1 MSDLSISPATS
12 EKIASAIARLR
23 SQTQQ
28 DLQGQ
33 WRWHRGE
40 WAIAEATNAR
50 TWERWT
56 PAPLNDRQHI
66 AWDRGQQVLWL
77 GQRVVVPATLA
88 GYPLAGLTLRVALTW
103 WAKLAEV
110 FVNGQRVQVG
120 DLFDCSAR
128 ILLAE
133 AAQPGEAIDLAIRL
147 VSPGHDDGALVRSQ
161 LIFEAL
167 DDESRPEPGFVADE
181 LTVVQAYLSA
191 FQPEQEASLAQA
203 LEGLAWEDLGDRP
216 VFDASLVRLRE
227 AIAAQT
233 PWIRDRRLHLLGHA
247 HLDLAW
253 LWPIPETWEAAERTF
268 QSALNLQQDYPELL
282 FGHSSPA
289 LYAWL
294 EANRPE
300 LFAAIQAQVR
310 AGRWEI
316 IAGLWVEPEF
326 NTVSGESIARQV
338 LYGQR
343 YAEAKFGQISRVA
356 WLPDSFGFCWQLPQI
371 FRQGGIDYFVT
382 QKLRWNDTTQF
393 PHGFFR
399 WRSPDGTEILSWMSP
414 PIGEATDPVKMGTYA
429 RDWEQQTGS
438 RQAFWLPG
446 VGDHGGGPTRDMLE
460 VARRWER
467 SPLFPQI
474 QFTPMAAYLD
484 AIAAELPDPLPQWQ
498 DELYLEF
505 HRGCY
510 TSHADQK
517 LANRRCEQLL
527 YQAELFASLASLVVN
542 TPYPQSA
549 LEQAWKQVLFNQF
562 HDILPGSSI
571 PEVFTEA
578 NQSWAAAA
586 ETARQVRDQALQ
598 AIATALDLPPA
609 PWPDARPIL
618 VFNSLNWSRSEVV
631 ALEVAEFPNPGHT
644 WQVLD
649 LDGQPVPT
657 QGLQE
662 GSESSASRLIFAAEV
677 PAVGYRTY
685 WLGQRAIAP
694 KTSPTPSPEATPFW
708 RLENEFLQV
717 DVDPVS
723 GDLQRVFD
731 KGQQRE
737 VLSGP
742 GNQLQA
748 FRDRGQY
755 WDAWNIDPSYKAHSL
770 PAATLEAIAWIERG
784 PLRQQIR
791 VQRRLG
797 ESTIVQDYILDAGA
811 DLLKIASQVDWRDRQ
826 VLLKAAFPLTVESDR
841 ATYEI
846 PFGAIERPTR
856 PQTPAE
862 AAKWEVPALQWA
874 DLSQD
879 DYGVSL
885 LNDCKYGYDARPGQL
900 RLSLLRSPNWPD
912 PNADRGQHRFTYA
925 LYPHRDR
932 WQSARTVHRGHELN
946 QPLQALLLSADL
958 PQGKL
963 PASESLLPM
972 NDGVILSALKPA
984 EDGNGWI
991 LRCYE
996 AQGSAST
1003 LSLQNS
1009 GGFAIA
1015 QRLDIL
1021 ERSPYPCASAPESP
1035 ENLSFSALIQPWQI
1049 ATFRLQNH
1057 SLIASGLR

>member
-1 MSDLSISPATS
+1 MSDLPASLAAS

-23 SQTQQ
+23 SLTQQ
-28 DLQGQ
+28 DLQQQ
-33 WRWHRGE
+33 WRWHLGE
-40 WAIAEATNAR
+40 WAIAEATDAR
-50 TWERWT
+50 TWDAWT

-66 AWDRGQQVLWL
+66 AWSRGRQVLWL
-77 GQRVVVPATLA
+77 GQRVMTPATLA
-88 GYPLAGLTLRVALTW
+88 GYPLVGLTLRVALTW
-103 WAKLAEV
+103 WAESADV

-128 ILLAE
+128 ILLAA

-167 DDESRPEPGFVADE
+167 GDESRPEPGFVADE
-181 LTVVQAYLSA
+181 LTVVQGYLSA
-191 FQPEQEASLAQA
+191 FRPEQEAELAQA
-203 LEGLAWEDLGDRP
+203 LGGLAWEQVGDRP
-216 VFDASLVRLRE
+216 VFDASLVRLRA
-227 AIAAQT
+227 AIAAET

-268 QSALNLQQDYPELL
+268 QSALDLQRDYPELL

-326 NTVSGESIARQV
+326 NEVSGESIARQV

-343 YAEAKFGQISRVA
+343 YTEAKFGQISRVA

-460 VARRWER
+460 VARRWTR

-484 AIAAELPDPLPQWQ
+484 AIAAELPEPLPQWQ

-527 YQAELFASLASLVVN
+527 YQAELFASLASWVASAS
-542 TPYPQSA
+542 YPQSA

-571 PEVFTEA
+571 PEVFEEA
-578 NQSWAAAA
+578 NQSWATAA

-598 AIATALDLPPA
+598 AIAAALALPSP
-609 PWPDARPIL
+609 PWLEARPIV
-618 VFNSLNWSRSEVV
+618 VFNALNWSRAEMVTL
-631 ALEVAEFPNPGHT
+631 ALPSSPDPGHA
-644 WQVLD
+644 WQVWD
-649 LDGQPVPT
+649 LDGQPILSQV
-657 QGLQE
+657 LQE
-662 GSESSASRLIFAAEV
+662 DPDFPEPRLIFAAEV
-677 PAVGYRTY
+677 PALGYRTY
-685 WLGQRAIAP
+685 WLRQQAIAP
-694 KTSPTPSPEATPFW
+694 VPAPAETPPW
-708 RLENEFLQV
+708 RLSNEFLQI
-717 DVDPVS
+717 DVDPDS

-731 KGQQRE
+731 KAQQRE

-755 WDAWNIDPSYKAHSL
+755 WDAWNIDPNYEAHPL

-797 ESTIVQDYILDAGA
+797 DSIIRQDYILDAGT

-826 VLLKAAFPLTVESDR
+826 VLLKAAFPLAVESDR

-856 PQTPAE
+856 PQTSAE
-862 AAKWEVPALQWA
+862 TAKWEVPALHWA

-885 LNDCKYGYDARPGQL
+885 LNDCKYGYDARPSQL

-946 QPLQALLLSADL
+946 QPLQALLLRSAPHQGTL
-958 PQGKL
+958 PPSQ
-963 PASESLLPM
+963 SLLPM
-972 NDGVILSALKPA
+972 SDGVILSAFKRA

-1003 LSLQNS
+1003 LTLQNS
-1009 GGFAIA
+1009 GGLAIA
-1015 QRLDIL
+1015 QGLDIL
-1021 ERSPYPCASAPESP
+1021 ERSLDPCASAPESP

-1057 SLIASGLR
+1057 SLLPQDCNELL